1 MDFQETIS
9 NLIKINQEFT
19 DCEKKSF
26 QNIWL
31 LYMYRYNNVY
41 FGSCIESVRCNSF
54 FLPIK
59 DIKTVKGTNSNR
71 ATIKIC

>member
-1 MDFQETIS
+1 MDFWETIS

-19 DCEKKSF
+19 DCKKKNPSK
-26 QNIWL
+26 NIWL
-31 LYMYRYNNVY
+31 LYMFNNVY

-71 ATIKIC
+71 ATMKIC